1 MSHNSHYSAYH
12 TTKLQHSLSYN
23 TLILIY
29 SRAQE
34 HYFPRPT
41 ITLTLSL
48 LPKTHT
54 YYLTSTNSLFVCL
67 SGKKKKKTETK
78 TSSIEPQHDSRCVHN
93 HSPWIFF
100 SLFWISQLPFH
111 WTFLSHYFVSLFAVH
126 WWNPNFMDLIF
137 NINKLKNLFDIF

>member
-67 SGKKKKKTETK
+67 SGKKKNRNKNLIHWTAAWFTLR
-78 TSSIEPQHDSRCVHN
+78 TQSLSMD
-93 HSPWIFF
+93 IFF
-100 SLFWISQLPFH
+100 SLLNITTPIPLNLPSFLIISFLPLNLPF
-111 WTFLSHYFVSLFAVH
+111 SLFRFFICSAL
-126 WWNPNFMDLIF
+126 MES
-137 NINKLKNLFDIF
+137 